1 MNREIIISNIE
12 KILFDR
18 LKFEADREG
27 IDIKTYVKK
36 IIKKSLGLE
45 KVIENNIKYH
55 DLDSLAGTWSNDDFQ
70 NFITNTER
78 FDSID
83 EELWK

>member
-27 IDIKTYVKK
+27 TDIKTYVKK
-36 IIKKSLGLE
+36 LIKKSLGLE
-45 KVIENNIKYH
+45 KVTDENIKYH

-70 NFITNTER
+70 DFIANTEK
-78 FDSID
+78 FNSID
-83 EELWK
+83 KELWK